1 MARIFI
7 SYSHR
12 DEAWKDR
19 VDRHLGVLKEQGVEV
34 WQDRKIAAGDEWE
47 REIIQALEWCN
58 VAILLISAHSLTSDY
73 ILRKEVTALLQ
84 RRRRDGVR
92 LIPLI
97 LSPCAWKRLPWLSL
111 LQVRPLDGAPLSDMS
126 DHEAELSLT
135 KLAEEIHDLTQKQR
149 PAISAS
155 SSLPTPPDAIAITHL
170 PRGADHFF
178 GREVELATLDDAW
191 SATDGV
197 TVVELIAPGG
207 VGKTSLVDQWLGQL
221 RNDGWRG
228 ARKVYGWSF
237 YSQGTGD
244 DRQATEEH
252 FLDQATRWFDV
263 EVAENADPWTK
274 GQKLAEAVANQRT
287 LLILDGVEPLQYP
300 PGPLAGE
307 LRAPGLK
314 TLLEH
319 LARAGQPGLCVV
331 TSRERLEDMNSYVRD
346 ADRPHGAVARIDLGE
361 LNEDDGARLLHAL
374 GANRAGAATIE
385 ADDEELKKVAHSV
398 HGHALT
404 LSLLGRYL
412 ALAFEG
418 DIRKRD
424 QVDLHEADDET
435 TDGHAFRVMAAYETW
450 FVREGEK
457 REPELAALR
466 LLGFFDRP
474 AHPEGLAAL
483 RTEPAIT
490 GLTEPLVGL
499 SPAQW
504 NTTLTRLRECG
515 LLLEGEGNGEAAG
528 TLDAHPL
535 VREYLAQRLAEEQPE
550 AWREGH
556 RRLYKQLKES
566 APHHP
571 EGLAALQP
579 LYQAVAHGCLAGLYE
594 EARAEVYRDRIL
606 RSTGPGGFYSV
617 RQLGA
622 FGADLGAVACLFEA
636 PWRRPAPVLNEAAQ
650 AWVLSTAAPWL
661 RALGRLEEAMEPME
675 AGAEMG
681 VKQENWKGAAIRYS
695 NLSELQLT
703 LGRIGEA
710 VGTAERSVELA
721 DRSSDDFQRMGKR
734 TTLADALH
742 QRGDLNGAAERFR
755 EAETMQAERQPDYPL
770 LYSLP
775 SFRYCDR
782 LLTEVERAAWHGT
795 GEAAPVRECEAVR
808 KRATQTLKWAKDNNL
823 SLLTIALD
831 HLTLARCALYIARLQ
846 GHPPEATVGPIEE
859 AVAGLRA
866 SGDQDM
872 LPHGLLTRA
881 HLRHALNDPAGA
893 EADLAEVQRI
903 AARGNMR
910 LHLADYHL
918 HHARLFPDGP
928 DARDHLKQA
937 RALIEQCEYFR
948 RLPELEDAERAAGI
962 TPDAS

>member
-12 DEAWKDR
+12 DEEWKER
-19 VDRHLGVLKEQGVEV
+19 VDRHLGVLKEQGIEV
-34 WQDRKIAAGDEWE
+34 WEDRQIAAGDEWE
-47 REIIQALEWCN
+47 REITRALEWCDI
-58 VAILLISAHSLTSDY
+58 ALLLISAHSLTSDY
-73 ILRKEVTALLQ
+73 ILRSEVTPLLQ
-84 RRRRDGVR
+84 RRQQAGVR
-92 LIPLI
+92 VIPLI
-97 LSPCAWKRLPWLSL
+97 LSPCAWDLLPWLSPI
-111 LQVRPLDGAPLSDMS
+111 QARPTDGKPLSGMS
-126 DHEAELSLT
+126 DHDVEQALCD
-135 KLAEEIHDLTQKQR
+135 LAREIHDLTQKQR
-149 PAISAS
+149 PTTSAS
-155 SSLPTPPDAIAITHL
+155 SSLPTPPDAVELHL

-178 GREVELATLDDAW
+178 GREVELTTLDDAW
-191 SATDGV
+191 NAGDGV

-274 GQKLAEAVANQRT
+274 GQKLAEAVAKQRT

-319 LARAGQPGLCVV
+319 LTRAGQPGLCVV

-346 ADRPHGAVARIDLGE
+346 ADRPHGALARIDLGE
-361 LNEDDGARLLHAL
+361 LSEDDGARLLHAL
-374 GANRAGAATIE
+374 GTNRAGAAPIE
-385 ADDEELKKVAHSV
+385 PDDEELKAAARAAG
-398 HGHALT
+398 GHALT

-412 ALAFEG
+412 ALAYEG

-424 QVDLHEADDET
+424 QVDLHEADNET

-457 REPELAALR
+457 RARELAALR

-483 RTEPAIT
+483 RAEPAIE

-499 SPAQW
+499 STAQW

-515 LLLEGEGNGEAAG
+515 LLLQEEGNGKAAG

-535 VREYLAQRLAEEQPE
+535 VREYLARRLAEERPE
-550 AWREGH
+550 AWCEGH
-556 RRLYKQLKES
+556 RRLYEQLKES
-566 APHHP
+566 VPHRP

-579 LYQAVAHGCLAGLYE
+579 LYQAVAHGCLAGLHH
-594 EARAEVYRDRIL
+594 EACDDVYYDRIL
-606 RSTGPGGFYSV
+606 RGTGSSLSYSIH
-617 RQLGA
+617 QLGA
-622 FGADLGAVACLFEA
+622 YGTDLGALACLFEA
-636 PWRRPAPVLNEAAQ
+636 PWRRPTPALSEAGQ
-650 AWVLSTAAPWL
+650 AWLLGVAAFCL
-661 RALGRLEEAMEPME
+661 RALGRLEEALEPME
-675 AGAEMG
+675 AGAEMR
-681 VKQENWKGAAIRYS
+681 VKQENWKEAALSYS
-695 NLSELQLT
+695 NLSELQMT
-703 LGRIGEA
+703 LGRFGEA
-710 VGTAERSVELA
+710 VGAAERSVELTEP
-721 DRSSDDFQRMGKR
+721 SSDAFWRMASR
-734 TTLADALH
+734 TTLADALY
-742 QRGDLNGAAERFR
+742 QRGDLDGAAERFR
-755 EAETMQAERQPDYPL
+755 EAETMQAERQPSYPL

-775 SFRYCDR
+775 GYRYCDR
-782 LLTEVERAAWHGT
+782 LLAEAERAAWRGA
-795 GEAAPVRECEAVR
+795 GEAAPIRECEAVAE
-808 KRATQTLKWAKDNNL
+808 RAAQTLEWARIHLGPLD
-823 SLLTIALD
+823 IALG
-831 HLTLARCALYIARLQ
+831 HLTLARCALYTAHLQ
-846 GHPPEATVGPIEE
+846 GRPPKAAVAPTEE

-866 SGDQDM
+866 AGSQHH
-872 LPHGLLTRA
+872 LPRGLLTRA
-881 HLRHALNDPAGA
+881 HLRHILNDPAGA

-948 RLPELEDAERAAGI
+948 RLPELEDAERAVGI
-962 TPDAS
+962 EHDAS